1 MSTKTQRNMA
11 LPRSKP
17 YRGGERGDIEF
28 TKRLVAMLYAEDAST
43 PDARA
48 ELPLGHAITKR
59 IRVPEGG
66 VGRIIG
72 RGGEVIR

>member
-1 MSTKTQRNMA
+1 M
-11 LPRSKP
+11 
-17 YRGGERGDIEF
+17 
-28 TKRLVAMLYAEDAST
+28 KRLVTMLCAEDAST

-48 ELPLGHAITKR
+48 ELPLGRAITKR
-59 IRVPEGG
+59 IRVPEAG